1 MWFQS
6 EEVQA
11 ESLTSITVVNQVAA
25 LHYLQQHD
33 NPFNTWHTPGNKRLH
48 PSASCWHVVKDPSLT
63 FYEMSI
69 LSARTHATFK
79 SACRAKAGRMQVFV
93 FMWERARAPP
103 PLPSAARRGETHTN
117 THNHTW
123 QGEKLQCGA
132 WRINCRIKV
141 LMGNK
146 REKQLFITLAQD
158 QTHTLLKCPPWVIV
172 QRGSGGSSTDNAALP
187 ELIRAGWGTHPLK
200 RWRASLHPS
209 QRWSGRK
216 PLICI

>member
-1 MWFQS
+1 MQGNRREKDLSDLTGSVWMWFQS

-146 REKQLFITLAQD
+146 REKTAIHHPGTGSNSHTSQMPSLSYCAARLWWQL
-158 QTHTLLKCPPWVIV
+158 HW
-172 QRGSGGSSTDNAALP
+172 
-187 ELIRAGWGTHPLK
+187 
-200 RWRASLHPS
+200 
-209 QRWSGRK
+209 
-216 PLICI
+216 

>member
-1 MWFQS
+1 MQGNRREKDLLDLTGSVWMWFQS

-33 NPFNTWHTPGNKRLH
+33 NPFNTWHTPGNKHLH

-103 PLPSAARRGETHTN
+103 PFHRQRDVVKRTQIHTITH
-117 THNHTW
+117 
-123 QGEKLQCGA
+123 G
-132 WRINCRIKV
+132 KV
-141 LMGNK
+141 KNYSVG
-146 REKQLFITLAQD
+146 
-158 QTHTLLKCPPWVIV
+158 P
-172 QRGSGGSSTDNAALP
+172 GGLTA
-187 ELIRAGWGTHPLK
+187 E
-200 RWRASLHPS
+200 
-209 QRWSGRK
+209 
-216 PLICI
+216 